1 MRTDLIPVKP
11 IKWAL
16 CALTVFCVAW
26 ALAKNLRGFEW
37 RSLHPNYVF
46 ILAAGFSIVCVTFS
60 QIAAYRLLLE
70 AYASR
75 LRWRDA
81 ATLSWVPGL
90 AKYVP
95 GKVLAIGSTVVLL
108 RRFQVSAA
116 IALSVALMGDALAVL
131 TGLIAGAPMLVT
143 SEARHYLRG
152 GLIWCILL
160 IVAGLICLF
169 PPVFAKLVNIALR
182 RLKRQPL
189 TVIPSLHFYVL
200 PVLAGFAQWLFWG
213 IALWCAARS
222 VANISIQQ
230 IPTFI
235 VIAALSNTIAYLAFF
250 TPGGLGMREIF
261 LFLGL
266 DPLIGHA
273 NAAIIVVGLRIVQT
287 IVEIVLCGIGLLI
300 LQNTNQ
306 PTSSSYSH
314 ANPAQAAPDT
324 HR

>member
-16 CALTVFCVAW
+16 CALTVFFVAW
-26 ALAKNLRGFEW
+26 ALAKNLRGFDW
-37 RSLHPNYVF
+37 RLLHPNYIF
-46 ILAAGFSIVCVTFS
+46 ILAAALCIVGVTLS

-143 SEARHYLRG
+143 PEVRAHLHG

-182 RLKRQPL
+182 KLKRPLL
-189 TVIPSLHFYVL
+189 TVIPSLHYYLL

-213 IALWCAARS
+213 AALWCAARS
-222 VANISIQQ
+222 IHDVSIQYF
-230 IPTFI
+230 PTFI

-250 TPGGLGMREIF
+250 TPGGLAVREAIM
-261 LFLGL
+261 FLGL

-273 NAAIIVVGLRIVQT
+273 NAAIVVVGLRIIQT
-287 IVEIVLCGIGLLI
+287 IVEILLCGIGLLI
-300 LQNTNQ
+300 LRRNSKPEMSATE
-306 PTSSSYSH
+306 PV
-314 ANPAQAAPDT
+314 
-324 HR
+324 